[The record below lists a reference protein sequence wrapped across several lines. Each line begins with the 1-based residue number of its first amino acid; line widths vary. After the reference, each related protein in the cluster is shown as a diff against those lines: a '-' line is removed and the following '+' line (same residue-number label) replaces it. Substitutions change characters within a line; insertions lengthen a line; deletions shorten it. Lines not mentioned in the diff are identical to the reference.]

1 MTREALLIGSADVS
15 TFLVSV
21 LRLTVNSED
30 SLSRANY
37 NRFLGRAF
45 DTPLNE
51 HEQTFFRSLRLLSP
65 EDAFERI
72 VMHYELQ
79 HSEHHTA
86 YLQAIHEQL
95 ITFCANRIADIPLF
109 LRWWDEQ
116 GSMQSLSIEQSRIGG
131 GDHDDSQGERARAES
146 GHHSLL
152 FMVAGPQNFGMGTE
166 YRLGR
171 SRRRHGRGRAISS
184 TIRENNVRIR
194 FFGGILP

>member
-116 GSMQSLSIEQSRIGG
+116 GSMQSLSIEQSESAVEIMTIHKAKGL
-131 GDHDDSQGERARAES
+131 ERKA
-146 GHHSLL
+146 
-152 FMVAGPQNFGMGTE
+152 VIIP
-166 YRLGR
+166 Y
-171 SRRRHGRGRAISS
+171 
-184 TIRENNVRIR
+184 
-194 FFGGILP
+194 